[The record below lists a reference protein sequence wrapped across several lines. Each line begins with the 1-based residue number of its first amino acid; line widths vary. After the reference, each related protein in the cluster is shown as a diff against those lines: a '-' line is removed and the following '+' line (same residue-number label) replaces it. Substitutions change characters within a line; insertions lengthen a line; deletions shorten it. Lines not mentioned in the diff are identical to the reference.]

1 MNILL
6 DENLRKLRTS
16 RGNRQEDLANHLGV
30 SVQSVS
36 KWERGEN
43 LPDLTLIP
51 AIASYYDVTVDDL
64 LGVGEVRKQEK
75 IDWYFAESKRLL
87 HDGKPEKNIEL
98 MRKAVKEFPNEYKL
112 IAHLAFSL
120 FFGYFGNR
128 DYKPELSESIELDEK
143 ILRESTDAA
152 IRENSIQRLCLSYNH
167 LGDKAKAREY
177 AEMGLFINNSKEVLL
192 SYVLDGEEGD
202 KHNKKLIELALSLI
216 INTINKLDSV
226 DWLTRHEFRIKLLE
240 LFFEDDFMGHFAG
253 DAAQYHYYSAVIYA
267 GKGDAEKVR
276 YHLESTVKYS
286 KQLESLDGEYA
297 FHSKI
302 LDGYKNNTGRYIIN
316 SEQSWT
322 EMIFKMLT
330 VNDSEA
336 FAPYSN
342 TDWFKAA
349 VEELK
354 ACTK

>member
-51 AIASYYDVTVDDL
+51 AIASYYNVTVDDL

-75 IDWYFAESKRLL
+75 IDWYFADSKRLL
-87 HDGKPEKNIEL
+87 HDGKTEENIEL

-112 IAHLAFSL
+112 IAQLAFALAFHIDKDKS
-120 FFGYFGNR
+120 GY
-128 DYKPELSESIELDEK
+128 SEAIELDER
-143 ILRESTDAA
+143 ILRESTD
-152 IRENSIQRLCLSYNH
+152 INLRRNSINRLCYSYH
-167 LGDKAKAREY
+167 FLGNNEKAKEY
-177 AEMGLFINNSKEVLL
+177 AEMGGDMFNSKEVLL
-192 SYVLDGEEGD
+192 STVLDGEEGE
-202 KHNKKLIELALSLI
+202 KHNKELIESALWLI
-216 INTINKLDSV
+216 FNTIYKLNSI
-226 DWLTRHEFRIKLLE
+226 DWLTKHEFRIKLLE
-240 LFFEDDFMGHFAG
+240 LFFDDDFMGHFAS
-253 DAAQYHYYSAVIYA
+253 DAAQFHYFSASIYA
-267 GKGDAEKVR
+267 GKGNAEKVR
-276 YHLESTVKYS
+276 YHLESAVKYV
-286 KQLESLDGEYA
+286 KQLESLDGEYTYS
-297 FHSKI
+297 SKI
-302 LDGYKNNTGRYIIN
+302 LGGLKNDTGRYLTNCPISLSQNLLN
-316 SEQSWT
+316 S
-322 EMIFKMLT
+322 LT
-330 VNDSEA
+330 GNDSEA

-354 ACTK
+354 ACIK

>member
-16 RGNRQEDLANHLGV
+16 RGSRQEDLANHLGV

-51 AIASYYDVTVDDL
+51 AIASYYNVTVDDL

-75 IDWYFAESKRLL
+75 IDWYFAESKKLL
-87 HDGKPEKNIEL
+87 HDGKTEENIEL

-112 IAHLAFSL
+112 IGQLAFSL
-120 FFGYFGNR
+120 FFGSHG
-128 DYKPELSESIELDEK
+128 DKTALSESIELDEK
-143 ILRESTDAA
+143 VLRESTDAA
-152 IRENSIQRLCLSYNH
+152 IRELSIQRLCLSYNQ
-167 LGDKAKAREY
+167 LGNKAKAKEY
-177 AEMGLFINNSKEVLL
+177 AEMSGFMYNSKDVML
-192 SYVLDGEEGD
+192 SYVLEGEEGD
-202 KHNKKLIELALSLI
+202 THNKKLIDSALNLI
-216 INTINKLDSV
+216 MNTIDKLDSV

-276 YHLESTVKYS
+276 YHLESTVKYF
-286 KQLESLDGEYA
+286 KQLESLDGEYTY
-297 FHSKI
+297 HSKI
-302 LDGYKNNTGRYIIN
+302 LDGYKNNTGSHIIN

-342 TDWFKAA
+342 TDWFKAV

-354 ACTK
+354 ACIK

>member
-87 HDGKPEKNIEL
+87 HDGKTEENIEL
-98 MRKAVKEFPNEYKL
+98 MRKAVKEFPNEHRL
-112 IAHLAFSL
+112 ISQLAFAL
-120 FFGYFGNR
+120 YFHIDMDNSK
-128 DYKPELSESIELDEK
+128 YSEAIELDER
-143 ILRESTDAA
+143 ILKESTD
-152 IRENSIQRLCLSYNH
+152 INLRTSSINRLCYSYHH
-167 LGDKAKAREY
+167 LGNKEKAKEY
-177 AEMGLFINNSKEVLL
+177 AEMGGRMFNSNEVLL
-192 SYVLDGEEGD
+192 STVLDGEEGE
-202 KHNKKLIELALSLI
+202 KHNKQLIESTLWLI
-216 INTINKLDSV
+216 FNTIYKLNSI
-226 DWLTRHEFRIKLLE
+226 DWLTKHEFRIKLLE
-240 LFFEDDFMGHFAG
+240 LFFDDDFMGHFAS
-253 DAAQYHYYSAVIYA
+253 DAAQFHYFSASIYA
-267 GKGDAEKVR
+267 GKGNAEKAR
-276 YHLESTVKYS
+276 YHLESAVKYV
-286 KQLESLDGEYA
+286 KQLESLDGEYTY
-297 FHSKI
+297 HSKI
-302 LDGYKNNTGRYIIN
+302 LGGYKCDTGRY
-316 SEQSWT
+316 
-322 EMIFKMLT
+322 LT
-330 VNDSEA
+330 NCPISLSQNLLNYLTGSGSEA

-354 ACTK
+354 ACIK